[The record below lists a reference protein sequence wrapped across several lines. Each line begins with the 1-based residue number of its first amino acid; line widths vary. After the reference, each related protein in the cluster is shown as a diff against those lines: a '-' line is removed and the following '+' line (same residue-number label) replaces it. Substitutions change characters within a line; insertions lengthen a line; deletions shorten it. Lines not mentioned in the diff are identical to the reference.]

1 MEKEAILESYK
12 LFLRTCNFDI
22 QILIQSKK
30 EDISD
35 IIKNINFENNEK
47 IDLIKKEYISYI
59 KSLNSKKEL
68 SSKNFFI
75 LISIPKENDKK
86 DIEIIKNIFLEM
98 VLKINETLLK
108 CGNKTLEIIEKKEV
122 IEIINSFLS
131 PYENLNDINLL

>member
-1 MEKEAILESYK
+1 M
-12 LFLRTCNFDI
+12 
-22 QILIQSKK
+22 IQSKK

-131 PYENLNDINLL
+131 PYENLTDINLL